1 MKREIIFD
9 FSKWGQEGISVE
21 TDTYNMV
28 TLHKNPINNLFYG
41 VDEDGDL
48 NSGKATEFKMYEEVK
63 PREFWVNVYSDKT
76 SQFIHF
82 SKQEASIAK
91 SDTHNFV
98 KTIKLVEVIE

>member
-1 MKREIIFD
+1 MKKQIEFD

-21 TDTYNMV
+21 TDTYNMA
-28 TLHKNPINNLFYG
+28 TLHKNPINNLYYG

-63 PREFWVNVYSDKT
+63 PQEFWVNVYGDAYSYT
-76 SQFIHF
+76 FYH
-82 SKQEASIAK
+82 SKEQAQEYLAK
-91 SDTHNFV
+91 GG